1 MKKRLLTWVK
11 PTWNWMHLW
20 NYFWMYKP
28 FIELSQDYE
37 SFLFLPDL
45 HSLTSVHEAEIMI
58 RNKKRLMIELFS
70 LLPENSEVIIF
81 EQSKRRDINNIT
93 WILSSVTPY
102 SLMLRSHAFKD
113 SQAKNSD
120 INMATFNYPILMTS
134 DIIAYD
140 TDLVPVWKDQQQ
152 HIEFAR
158 DIAENFNKTYNTDF
172 LKLPEWLISEEVG
185 TIPWIDGRKMSK
197 SYNNYI
203 WIFDDEKTLK
213 KQIMAIITDDTPLE
227 LPKNP
232 DTCNV
237 FALIK
242 FFANEEKR
250 EEIRVKY
257 LAWNYGYW
265 HAKLELLD
273 LILEYF
279 KEAREKYKK
288 YEQNFDLVLE
298 RIEKWNK
305 IANEIVTKKYEEM
318 LKIVGLS

>member
-172 LKLPEWLISEEVG
+172 LKLPEW
-185 TIPWIDGRKMSK
+185 
-197 SYNNYI
+197 
-203 WIFDDEKTLK
+203 
-213 KQIMAIITDDTPLE
+213 
-227 LPKNP
+227 
-232 DTCNV
+232 
-237 FALIK
+237 
-242 FFANEEKR
+242 
-250 EEIRVKY
+250 
-257 LAWNYGYW
+257 
-265 HAKLELLD
+265 
-273 LILEYF
+273 
-279 KEAREKYKK
+279 
-288 YEQNFDLVLE
+288 
-298 RIEKWNK
+298 
-305 IANEIVTKKYEEM
+305 
-318 LKIVGLS
+318 